1 MSDIST
7 LGFKNDIEFAKY
19 MTTEVGV
26 ACIPP
31 SAFYSDAEAAPAL
44 ARWCFAKRD
53 ETLDAAGQRLIK
65 WASSRNL

>member
-1 MSDIST
+1 MSDISN
-7 LGFKNDIEFAKY
+7 LGFENDVEFARY

-31 SAFYSDAEAAPAL
+31 SAFYTHPEAGANL

-53 ETLDAAGQRLIK
+53 STLEAAGDRLLA
-65 WASSRNL
+65 WAARKG